1 MEIQFRYEPSKRYT
15 SGYTEV
21 YANDAPIGLLSS
33 MAAAPDQL
41 SWSPDDRVY
50 NVKFQFRNEDT
61 FFSVVKE
68 LKRYKD
74 EHGYKYL
81 TIWSLNNGYAEQL
94 DKELLEKAGFRH
106 ISDMHPACMFLE

>member
-1 MEIQFRYEPSKRYT
+1 MKFPQKKMSGKRWIAVKSIKPYCHVGDIGYYVSKHAR
-15 SGYTEV
+15 
-21 YANDAPIGLLSS
+21 ANG
-33 MAAAPDQL
+33 
-41 SWSPDDRVY
+41 
-50 NVKFQFRNEDT
+50 
-61 FFSVVKE
+61 FSVVKE